1 MIKKLTAIICAIICS
16 LLCII
21 NAYPKR
27 AKADTL
33 TQHNYICALN
43 QRWDI
48 IGGKQNNETVIPT
61 LESIETYSANG
72 TISINVINN
81 TYEINYTYQNTKG
94 EIITTP
100 FLFNKSK
107 QVLTVVYYAFT
118 TKEKCVIK
126 NTSITAYMTLIVNAK
141 AGSVVNWGISDRNNL
156 IDVIGNFEPNIITQY
171 KTGTILINDK
181 NNDTAGRQ
189 IYILPTTD
197 NNFFEI
203 ENGSFY
209 TYAPVGENLYSE
221 IAGVNYTDNQIE
233 KIKNEEY
240 ARGVDYGYNQGY
252 KKANEDKEIYGQ
264 TQYNKGYA
272 EGTEKGNKYTFT
284 ALMLSIVDVPVQTLY
299 GLLNFEI
306 LGYNMLNFAMGLI
319 SLAVVLYIIRKLMGA
334 GGK

>member
-1 MIKKLTAIICAIICS
+1 MIKKTTAIICAITCS
-16 LLCII
+16 LVCII
-21 NAYPKR
+21 NVYPKK

-33 TQHNYICALN
+33 TQYNYICALN

-48 IGGKQNNETVIPT
+48 FGGIKNNDTVTPT
-61 LESIETYSANG
+61 LDSIETYSANG
-72 TISINVINN
+72 TISINVINKN
-81 TYEINYTYQNTKG
+81 YEINYTYKDLTGNIK
-94 EIITTP
+94 TTP
-100 FLFNKSK
+100 FLYNTSK

-126 NTSITAYMTLIVNAK
+126 NSSINAYLTLIVNAK
-141 AGSVVNWGISDRNNL
+141 AGSVINWGISDRNNL
-156 IDVIGNFEPNIITQY
+156 IDVTGNFEPNIITQY

-181 NNDTAGRQ
+181 NNDTAGHQ
-189 IYILPTTD
+189 IYITPTTD

-209 TYAPVGENLYSE
+209 TYSPVGTNLYSE

-240 ARGVDYGYNQGY
+240 ARGVDYGYSEGY
-252 KKANEDKEIYGQ
+252 KKANEDKTTYGQ

-272 EGTEKGNKYTFT
+272 EGAEKGNKYTFT

-306 LGYNMLNFAMGLI
+306 LGYNMLNFVLGLI
-319 SLAVVLYIIRKLMGA
+319 SLAIVLYIIRKLMGA